1 MAIPEPAF
9 TLGVEEEYLLVD
21 PETRE
26 LSPPPPEMTAECEA
40 TLSGQF
46 SPEFFKTQI
55 EVGTKVCANA
65 REARAELARL
75 RGTLA
80 DIARRHGRALIASST
95 HPFTDWQ
102 TQSHVE
108 QPRYDGIAREMG
120 AVVQRLLICGTHV
133 HVAVEDDDLRVDL
146 MNQICYFLPH
156 LLALSGSSPFWRGTD
171 TGLSSYRLSVFR
183 GLPRTGLPDQF
194 ISWGEYERFVSRL
207 VDAGVMEDATKLWWD
222 VRPSARY
229 PTLEMRI
236 ADVCTRVDD
245 AVAVAAIY
253 QCLLRMLWRLRR
265 DNQRWRIY
273 MHTLLNE
280 NRWRAQRYGVHGEL
294 IDFGKGEALPYDGL
308 LEEIIELTREDAEA
322 LDCVEEV
329 RHAREIV
336 RRGTSADRQRAV
348 YRRALNDGAS
358 ERDALVAVV
367 DHLIEETMAGIG
379 GA

>member
-1 MAIPEPAF
+1 MPARRVQSWRVC
-9 TLGVEEEYLLVD
+9 GV
-21 PETRE
+21 PW
-26 LSPPPPEMTAECEA
+26 
-40 TLSGQF
+40 
-46 SPEFFKTQI
+46 
-55 EVGTKVCANA
+55 
-65 REARAELARL
+65 
-75 RGTLA
+75 A
-80 DIARRHGRALIASST
+80 DIAGRHGRALIASST
-95 HPFTDWQ
+95 HPFTDWK
-102 TQSHVE
+102 TQHHVE

-120 AVVQRLLICGTHV
+120 AVVQRLLICGMHV
-133 HVAVEDDDLRVDL
+133 HVAVEDDDLRIDL

-156 LLALSGSSPFWRGTD
+156 LLALSCSSPFWRAAD

-194 ISWGEYERFVSRL
+194 ISWGEYARFVSRL

-294 IDFGKGEALPYDGL
+294 IDFGKGEALPYASL
-308 LEEIIELTREDAEA
+308 LEEIIELTQEDAEA
-322 LDCVEEV
+322 LDCVNEV
-329 RHAREIV
+329 RHARKIV

-348 YRRALNDGAS
+348 YRRALDEGAN
-358 ERDALVAVV
+358 EREALIAVV
-367 DHLIEETMAGIG
+367 DHLVEETVAGIDE
-379 GA
+379 A